1 MSSVSTYL
9 NFNGNTA
16 EAFDFYKSVFGTEFA
31 GPMMRMSDLPPMEG
45 MPPVAEAD
53 KNMVMHVALPILGGH
68 MLMGTDTSESCGGRI
83 ANFGNNVHIS
93 LQPDTRQETERLFSA
108 LGDGGTVTMPL
119 ADMFWGDYFGSLTD
133 RFGVHWMFNCGE
145 KK

>member
-16 EAFDFYKSVFGTEFA
+16 EAFEFYKSVFGTDFA
-31 GPMMRMSDLPPMEG
+31 GPVMRMSDIPPTEG

-68 MLMGTDTSESCGGRI
+68 MLMGTDTSESCGGRV
-83 ANFGNNVHIS
+83 ATFGNNVHIS
-93 LQPDTRQETERLFSA
+93 LLPDTRKETDQLFSA
-108 LGDGGTVTMPL
+108 LSEGGTVTMPL

-133 RFGVHWMFNCGE
+133 KFGVHWMFNCSE